1 MNLEDAKRKIKE
13 ELYKL
18 RHESREGIIRIAFE
32 IEPCD
37 PLLWLR
43 SQDFQKCIYWK
54 SRDSDFICAGIEEA
68 IFIREK
74 KSFKYRDIFS
84 KIRKFLSTV
93 YPEIRFYGGMRFPIK
108 NIDSEWRDFGSLY
121 FFVPLFELI
130 NKGLK
135 SYFVCNIKTP
145 IKDVEA
151 ILKKLDSIKTC
162 LDSRKPLTSI
172 NYTGREDIPDKEQ
185 WKKKLKEAIEQ
196 IRKNEIIKVVLARRS
211 SFKLKKPFD
220 PFLLLADPKYKGER
234 AYHFLIKPSS
244 HAMFLSMSPERI
256 FLRKA
261 DNLEAEAVA
270 GTRKRGVTEQEDE
283 VLSLELKKS
292 RKELTEH
299 RLVSELL
306 RKKLASI
313 CTTFQ
318 VKEKETILKL
328 SYMQHLYTSFSGKLK
343 RGVSDSDIISLL
355 YPNPAIA
362 GYPVEYALRKIE
374 EMEEFDRGWYSGP
387 FGWVAQDCAEFVV
400 SIRSGLFVKDTLY
413 LYSGAGIVSESD
425 PEMEWEELN
434 YKIQNFTSFLSY
446 DSSSC

>member
-1 MNLEDAKRKIKE
+1 MNLEDAKRKVKE
-13 ELYKL
+13 ELHKL
-18 RHESREGIIRIAFE
+18 RHESREGISRIAFE
-32 IEPCD
+32 IEHCD

-54 SRDSDFICAGIEEA
+54 SRDSDFVCAGIEEA
-68 IFIREK
+68 LFIRGRNFFSYK
-74 KSFKYRDIFS
+74 DIFS
-84 KIRKFLSTV
+84 EIRRFLSTAHL
-93 YPEIRFYGGMRFPIK
+93 EIRFYGGMRFPIK
-108 NIDSEWRDFGSLY
+108 NIDSEWRDFGGFY

-130 NKGLK
+130 NKGSK
-135 SYFVCNIKTP
+135 SYFVCNVKTP
-145 IKDVEA
+145 IKDMEA
-151 ILKKLDSIKTC
+151 ILKKLVLINTHIDSGQ
-162 LDSRKPLTSI
+162 SI
-172 NYTGREDIPDKEQ
+172 TPMSYILREDIPDKDE
-185 WKKKLKEAIEQ
+185 WKKEVKETIKE
-196 IRKNEIIKVVLARRS
+196 IKKNRLVKVVLARRS
-211 SFKLKKPFD
+211 SFKLKNPFD
-220 PFLLLADPKYKGER
+220 PFSLLADPKYKGER
-234 AYHFLIKPSS
+234 AYHFLIKPSF
-244 HAMFLSMSPERI
+244 HAMFLSMTPERI
-256 FLRKA
+256 FLRRG

-283 VLSLELKKS
+283 ALSLELKKS

-318 VKEKETILKL
+318 VKEKETLLKL
-328 SYMQHLYTSFSGKLK
+328 SYMQHLYTKFSGTLK

-374 EMEEFDRGWYSGP
+374 EVEEFDRGWYSGP

-434 YKIQNFTSFLSY
+434 YKIQNFTSFLRH
-446 DSSSC
+446 DSSSA